1 MYVCMDVSWCVL
13 DAQSWYMYVCVYTY
27 IWWWHF
33 SEFLFS
39 PNMIQLILCCCCCCR
54 CYCFT
59 EIICKYIYHDRANF
73 FFCCSLKLNT
83 THSRCQKP
91 PNIRRDTE
99 NSIILFKLC
108 FAVKLKMIKNG
119 GRTTF
124 LMKFI
129 HIYHHYF
136 LCILYWFL
144 DRQMLSFLLPNRHL
158 FTKQQFH
165 KHLFVFRFVLFCNSI
180 QFTSFLFHKQNR
192 YFMILFLVY
201 FVSYS
206 TYIYLNIERFFYS
219 STFGFSYDLNTR
231 SEHLQLN
238 CDGGRPSQRTAD
250 MKTNVV
256 VNRTPPATTWKVSHQ
271 NPNRNNK
278 KNIQC

>member
-1 MYVCMDVSWCVL
+1 
-13 DAQSWYMYVCVYTY
+13 
-27 IWWWHF
+27 
-33 SEFLFS
+33 
-39 PNMIQLILCCCCCCR
+39 MIQLILCCCCR

-91 PNIRRDTE
+91 PNIRGDTE

-144 DRQMLSFLLPNRHL
+144 YRQMLSFLLPNKTL
-158 FTKQQFH
+158 VYKTTIAQTLVCFS
-165 KHLFVFRFVLFCNSI
+165 FCFAI
-180 QFTSFLFHKQNR
+180 QFNSLLS
-192 YFMILFLVY
+192 YFTNKTVIL
-201 FVSYS
+201 
-206 TYIYLNIERFFYS
+206 
-219 STFGFSYDLNTR
+219 
-231 SEHLQLN
+231 
-238 CDGGRPSQRTAD
+238 
-250 MKTNVV
+250 
-256 VNRTPPATTWKVSHQ
+256 
-271 NPNRNNK
+271 
-278 KNIQC
+278 

>member
-1 MYVCMDVSWCVL
+1 MTVRTFV
-13 DAQSWYMYVCVYTY
+13 
-27 IWWWHF
+27 F
-33 SEFLFS
+33 G
-39 PNMIQLILCCCCCCR
+39 
-54 CYCFT
+54 
-59 EIICKYIYHDRANF
+59 
-73 FFCCSLKLNT
+73 CSLKLNT

-91 PNIRRDTE
+91 PNIRGDTE

-136 LCILYWFL
+136 LFILYWLL
-144 DRQMLSFLLPNRHL
+144 DRQMLSFLLPNKTL
-158 FTKQQFH
+158 VYKTTIPQTLVCFS
-165 KHLFVFRFVLFCNSI
+165 FRFVLQFNSI
-180 QFTSFLFHKQNR
+180 HFFLISQTKPLFYDSFFGLFRFLF
-192 YFMILFLVY
+192 
-201 FVSYS
+201 
-206 TYIYLNIERFFYS
+206 YIYLNIERFFYS

-256 VNRTPPATTWKVSHQ
+256 VNRTPPATT
-271 NPNRNNK
+271 
-278 KNIQC
+278 